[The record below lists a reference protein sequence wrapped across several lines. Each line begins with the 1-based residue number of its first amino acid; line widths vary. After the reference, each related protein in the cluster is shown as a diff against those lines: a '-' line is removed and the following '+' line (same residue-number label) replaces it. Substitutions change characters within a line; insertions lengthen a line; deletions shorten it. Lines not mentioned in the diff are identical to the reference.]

1 MKLLN
6 AGLSGPEY
14 SNIIVSSVNCAV
26 DYDIFGQ
33 KQKSRTT
40 GIQMTF
46 SGRDADIDDVVLNS
60 DQVRAL
66 RDALSAWI
74 KKHPCG
80 DTPTV
85 TMVEGTL

>member
-14 SNIIVSSVNCAV
+14 SNIIVSSVNCSAEF
-26 DYDIFGQ
+26 DIFGQ
-33 KQKSRTT
+33 KQKNRTI
-40 GIQMTF
+40 GIQVTF
-46 SGRDADIDDVVLNS
+46 SGRGPDIDDVVLNS

-66 RDALSAWI
+66 RDALSAWL